1 MSDSGGRAEDQHQS
15 NDLQEQEGYEVSGAV
30 KWFDAVKGYGFLV
43 ANDRKGDV
51 LIHFSVLREIGRRTV
66 PEGATMK
73 CMAVERERGRQA
85 TRVLSLD
92 LSTAI
97 VPDLEERLNRIGQP
111 QTKIVEESSDFTL
124 ASVKWFNRLRGYGF
138 VSQGPG
144 TPDIF
149 IHMETLRRADI
160 LQIEPGDKLE
170 VRIGKGEKG
179 PLVVEA
185 RRLDAG

>member
-1 MSDSGGRAEDQHQS
+1 MSDSGERADGLKKTDS
-15 NDLQEQEGYEVSGAV
+15 LDLKDACQVTGAV

-43 ANDRKGDV
+43 ADDHQGDV
-51 LIHFSVLREIGRRTV
+51 LIHFSVLREVGRRSV
-66 PEGATMK
+66 PEGATMS
-73 CMAVERERGRQA
+73 CLAVARERGRQA
-85 TRVLSLD
+85 VRVLDLD

-97 VPDLEERLNRIGQP
+97 VPDIEERLSRANQP
-111 QTKIVEESSDFTL
+111 QVPLIEEAEQFTPV
-124 ASVKWFNRLRGYGF
+124 SVKWFNRLRGYGF
-138 VSQGPG
+138 VSEGPG

-149 IHMETLRRADI
+149 IHMETLRRVNI
-160 LQIEPGDKLE
+160 LQIEPGDRLE